1 MTRRLYAPFLVI
13 LMIAIVGLI
22 LPDLVHTTASYDAHQ
37 VSSQAKAQS
46 VAPKGH
52 NDREA
57 RPSPQKPGNGQEA
70 TSVYIITLKDNTTPA
85 QFQAYRQ
92 QLIKQGAVIKY
103 EYSIIKGFA
112 VYIKPS
118 QVQSIKKDPLV
129 KNIEKDQEVHTL

>member
-1 MTRRLYAPFLVI
+1 MTHRLSAPFLII

-46 VAPKGH
+46 VAPKGY

-57 RPSPQKPGNGQEA
+57 RPSSQKPGNGQEA

-92 QLIKQGAVIKY
+92 QLIKQGNLTRETFLPVANSLS
-103 EYSIIKGFA
+103 SIFFFFSFA
-112 VYIKPS
+112 PLYILQRQTKAP
-118 QVQSIKKDPLV
+118 
-129 KNIEKDQEVHTL
+129 